1 MANNPDFKLGDEYT
15 GPAVTADGRV
25 INTADGTYVQGGVR
39 YVWTGE
45 GDNFMPEGGWSDTP
59 EQLAA
64 DELHAPGGEL
74 NPLDEDGNP
83 LYTQVIRADGSVQ
96 PGGWANNPDY
106 YVAQERPADFDA
118 VDSQNRRKY
127 IVGEDRRGNPTYTL
141 NPDYNKGTTPGT
153 TPGTTGTQDGLG
165 TESTRFPEGRQ
176 NAFDIVKQVVTS
188 YGLDISLADEI
199 WAGMKEARSPEGL
212 AFEIRQT
219 DAYAARFPGMQMR
232 KDLKLPAITEA
243 VYLQLERDY
252 REIFRAAALPDHFSD
267 GPEDFAKLISGDVSP
282 AEVQTRV
289 SLAEQALDT
298 ANQDTVLQLV
308 DFYGLTRGDLVSYYL
323 DPEAAVEV
331 FGERIS
337 LQEETRRMGT
347 ARLSAAAGR
356 TLGTGLSKATA
367 EQAQRQG
374 VAAADLSSALA
385 QRAGLTAD
393 LIGSEGV
400 TADVLVA
407 GDLLGQAQERARIRR
422 TAGGRAAPFARG
434 GGALTTGAGVT
445 GFGAAE

>member
-1 MANNPDFKLGDEYT
+1 MAEQFYKVIPPSPANPLGSWYT
-15 GPAVTADGRV
+15 TDRANANYFGEEPPSQAEILELSGGWDVEHQSTLGETFDVSMGLDSAVYELPDAPSEDTL
-25 INTADGTYVQGGVR
+25 
-39 YVWTGE
+39 
-45 GDNFMPEGGWSDTP
+45 PEGWVQDTDQYGQKQYVVDNYTNQWGP
-59 EQLAA
+59 NPAFGK
-64 DELHAPGGEL
+64 APRS
-74 NPLDEDGNP
+74 
-83 LYTQVIRADGSVQ
+83 T
-96 PGGWANNPDY
+96 
-106 YVAQERPADFDA
+106 
-118 VDSQNRRKY
+118 
-127 IVGEDRRGNPTYTL
+127 T
-141 NPDYNKGTTPGT
+141 GTTPPT
-153 TPGTTGTQDGLG
+153 GTTGAQDGLG

-176 NAFDIVKQVVTS
+176 NAFDVVKQVVTA

-199 WAGMKEARSPEGL
+199 WGGMKEARSPEGL

-267 GPEDFAKLISGDVSP
+267 GPEDFAKLIAGDVSP

-323 DPEAAVEV
+323 NPEAAVEV

-422 TAGGRAAPFARG
+422 SAGGRSAAFARG
-434 GGALTTGAGVT
+434 GGALTTGAGAI
-445 GFGAAE
+445 GLGAAE